1 MFSPEAPPADRGA
14 RTYSLNPRRGSSV
27 SRCTSEATAFGGRLH
42 RIRSRSMPFPRLAA
56 AALSLA
62 ALALI
67 VAGCGGS
74 SSSSS
79 SSNSGSSS
87 GTAATVSGASDPE
100 LGMVL
105 VDSEGFTVYSF
116 AKDKGTTSS
125 CYGACAEAWPPVT
138 AKGKP
143 VSGEGAMSSE
153 SARRSARTARF
164 RSHTPATPS
173 TPSSKTTA
181 RVKPTATAPPP
192 SAANGTPSMKA
203 APRWWPPPVAKA
215 NRVQPPPPKAAA
227 NRAAAAVTVIDPES
241 AACALRSRPDA
252 RCRRPLAR
260 RLLPDRASCP
270 RRSCRAGDRER

>member
-1 MFSPEAPPADRGA
+1 
-14 RTYSLNPRRGSSV
+14 
-27 SRCTSEATAFGGRLH
+27 
-42 RIRSRSMPFPRLAA
+42 MPFPRLAA

-100 LGMVL
+100 LGTVL

-116 AKDKGTTSS
+116 AKDRGTTSS

-138 AKGKP
+138 ATGKP

-153 SARRSARTARF
+153 LGTTKRKDGTVQVTYAGHPLYTFVEDHSPGEANGNGSTAFGGEWNALDESGSAVVASAGGEGE
-164 RSHTPATPS
+164 S
-173 TPSSKTTA
+173 
-181 RVKPTATAPPP
+181 
-192 SAANGTPSMKA
+192 SAA
-203 APRWWPPPVAKA
+203 APA
-215 NRVQPPPPKAAA
+215 
-227 NRAAAAVTVIDPES
+227 ES
-241 AACALRSRPDA
+241 S
-252 RCRRPLAR
+252 
-260 RLLPDRASCP
+260 SE
-270 RRSCRAGDRER
+270 SSGGGYGY